1 MLEGRFIEDEVE
13 EEEVREALFSSYVDG
28 ALGPYGLSF
37 MFLPI
42 FLGHNRI

>member
-1 MLEGRFIEDEVE
+1 VE

-42 FLGHNRI
+42 FLGNNRI